1 MVLKQIFCLSLSA
14 LIITH
19 LYAQSGGKSLKV
31 SSASF
36 ASAKQTA
43 AVLPAYKPSRDEMLS
58 RYKKAAALDS
68 IAYRNLAFKTSV
80 QAVWQPDGE
89 SFWYRNALKDSAL
102 EYIYVNAAKGLRQKA
117 FDHQRLAQSLSK
129 AAGKTYNAQRLRI
142 SNLLFE
148 NNATQI
154 TFQTE
159 GEWWTCDLKTYQCTA
174 ATAPAGFRDRDE
186 ADNRGF
192 GGRRNVFN
200 PTELG
205 PVTRRARA
213 FRSDSLSP
221 DKTRAAF
228 VRQGNLFVKAVG
240 TGQETQLTTDG
251 TPEKPYGN
259 LVWSPDSKNLVGYH
273 VNPVKEKQVYYVLTS
288 ASGTRGEL
296 RSRGYAQ
303 PGDENTGYEM
313 FVFNIADKKQTKV
326 DIDVIDFSGPPLL
339 NWRAGGDSTFTFER
353 VDRGHQRFRI
363 IEVNT
368 TTGKA
373 RELVDEKTA
382 TFIFEQRIFTHYLPE
397 SGEILWITEK
407 DGWRHIY
414 LLDERTGEEKQ
425 QITKGSWVV
434 REIDSIDKKKRE
446 IWFEASGM
454 NPKEDPYFVHYYR
467 IGFDGRN
474 LVKLTEEEGNHRLSY
489 SPNRKYF
496 VDTYSA
502 VDKPPVIELKRTE
515 DGQRITEL
523 ERADV
528 SGYLAAGLRFPEPFV
543 AKGRDG
549 MTDIWG
555 VVFRPRQFDP
565 KKRYPVIEQIYAG
578 PQGSFVPKSFSAY
591 GETQSLAELGF
602 VVVQIDGMGT
612 YNRSKAF
619 HDVCWK
625 NLADAGFPDRI
636 LWMKA
641 LAAKYPYVDIT
652 RVGVYGTSAGGQNSA
667 GAVLFH
673 PEFYKAA
680 VSACGCHDNRVDKQW
695 WNEQWMGYPVGKHYD
710 EQSNITNAYK
720 LQGALMLVVGEAD
733 ENVPP
738 ESTYRVADALIKA
751 GKSFEFL
758 AVPGMG
764 HGDGGPYGRKRKRDF
779 FVKQLLDVDP
789 PNRNRKEL

>member
-1 MVLKQIFCLSLSA
+1 MSVKHAYCLLLLSTVA
-14 LIITH
+14 VCIH
-19 LYAQSGGKSLKV
+19 AQSGGKSVK
-31 SSASF
+31 SSGASF
-36 ASAKQTA
+36 VSAKQTA
-43 AVLPAYKPSRDEMLS
+43 GALPPYKPSRDEMLS
-58 RYKKAAALDS
+58 RYRKAALLDS
-68 IAYRNLAFKTSV
+68 IGNRNLVFKTSV
-80 QAVWQPDGE
+80 QPNWQADGE
-89 SFWYRNALKDSAL
+89 SFWYRNSLKDSVL
-102 EYIYVNAAKGLRQKA
+102 EYMYVNAAKGTKQKA
-117 FDHQRLAQSLSK
+117 FDHQRLAHALSK
-129 AAGKTYNAQRLRI
+129 AAGKTYDAQRLRI
-142 SNLLFE
+142 NTMFFD
-148 NNATQI
+148 NNASQVTL
-154 TFQTE
+154 FAD
-159 GEWWTCDLKTYQCTA
+159 GAWWKCDLNTYDVTT
-174 ATAPAGFRDRDE
+174 ATAPAGFRDRGE
-186 ADNRGF
+186 SDNRGLA
-192 GGRRNVFN
+192 GRRNFSN
-200 PTELG
+200 PNELG

-221 DKTRAAF
+221 DKSWIAL
-228 VRQGNLFVKAVG
+228 VKQGNVFVKEVSS
-240 TGQETQLTTDG
+240 GQETQLTTDG
-251 TPEKPYGN
+251 TIEKPYGN
-259 LVWSPDSKNLVGYH
+259 LVWSPDSKNVVGYH
-273 VNPVKEKQVYYVLTS
+273 VSPVKDKQVHYVLTS

-303 PGDENTGYEM
+303 PGDENTSYQM
-313 FVFNIADKKQTKV
+313 FLFNIADKKQTKV

-339 NWRAGGDSTFTFER
+339 NWRSDDNNTFTFER

-363 IEVNT
+363 IEVNAA
-368 TTGKA
+368 TGKA
-373 RELVDEKTA
+373 RELVDEKTN

-397 SGEILWITEK
+397 THEILWITEK

-414 LLDERTGEEKQ
+414 LVDERTGQEKQ
-425 QITKGSWVV
+425 QITRGPWVV
-434 REIDSIDKKKRE
+434 REIDSIDKQKRQ
-446 IWFEASGM
+446 IWFQASGM
-454 NPKEDPYFVHYYR
+454 NPKEDPYFIHYYR
-467 IGFDGRN
+467 IGFDGKG

-496 VDTYSA
+496 IDAYST

-515 DGQRITEL
+515 DGQKIMEL

-528 SGYLAAGLRFPEPFV
+528 SNYLAAGLRFPEPFV

-549 MTDIWG
+549 VTDIWG

-565 KKRYPVIEQIYAG
+565 KKRYPIIEQIYAG
-578 PQGSFVPKSFSAY
+578 PQGSFVPKNFSAY

-602 VVVQIDGMGT
+602 IVVQIDGMGT

-641 LAAKYPYVDIT
+641 LAAKYPYVDTT

-667 GAVLFH
+667 SALLFH
-673 PEFYKAA
+673 PEFYTAA

-710 EQSNITNAYK
+710 EQSNITNAHK

-751 GKSFEFL
+751 GKTFEFL
-758 AVPGMG
+758 AIPGMG
-764 HGDGGPYGRKRKRDF
+764 HSDGGAYGRKRKRDF
-779 FVKQLLDVDP
+779 FVKNLLEVDP
-789 PNRNRKEL
+789 PNRNRREL